1 MLRRPA
7 AFALMVALIA
17 SLASASFAA
26 DWPQWRGPN
35 RDGISAEAGLLKAWP
50 ADGPKQVWRID
61 GIGAGYSTPA
71 VAGGRVYLM
80 SNEGLDAEFVR
91 CYSLA
96 DGKLVW
102 SSEKVGRVGNPNQ
115 RPSYPA
121 ARCTPAIDGEL
132 LYAIGSDGDLVCL
145 ETATGKLKWKKSF
158 RNDFGGKPGEWA
170 YSESP
175 LVDGNKVIV
184 TPGGGQATV
193 VALDKL
199 TGNVIWKFAS
209 TNADEAGYSS
219 PVVADIAGSRQIVQF
234 IGKGVVGLDAAT
246 GTLLWTFADTV
257 GRANMTT
264 PIVHDNHVYTGGG
277 LGSAG
282 LAKITVEGGKWTATK
297 VYIEADKKL
306 PVSSGGQVRVGDHV
320 YGCTQ
325 TSLVC
330 FEFKTGAIKWQDR
343 SIGPSS
349 ISAAGDRLYLH
360 SETGPVAL
368 VEASPEGYREHGRFT
383 PPNLPAREAK
393 DKAYAHPVIV
403 EGKLLIRDG
412 ALLMCYDIAGR

>member
-1 MLRRPA
+1 MHYRRFFAVVISALLAPA
-7 AFALMVALIA
+7 AL
-17 SLASASFAA
+17 AA

-50 ADGPKQVWRID
+50 ADGPKQVWRTD

-91 CYSLA
+91 CYTLT

-121 ARCTPAIDGEL
+121 ARCTPAIDGDL

-199 TGNVIWKFAS
+199 TGNTIWKFAS
-209 TNADEAGYSS
+209 PNADEAGYSS
-219 PVVADIAGSRQIVQF
+219 PVVAEIAGSRQIVQF
-234 IGKGVVGLDAAT
+234 IGKGVIGLDAAT

-264 PIVHDNHVYTGGG
+264 PIVHEGHVYTGGG
-277 LGSAG
+277 LGTAG
-282 LAKITVEGGKWTATK
+282 LAKISVNGGKWSAAM
-297 VYIEADKKL
+297 VYVDKKL
-306 PVSSGGQVRVGDHV
+306 PMSNGGVVRIGEYLYGSSQAGLT
-320 YGCTQ
+320 CA
-325 TSLVC
+325 
-330 FEFKTGAIKWQDR
+330 EFKTGAIKWSDR
-343 SIGPSS
+343 SIGPSAL
-349 ISAAGDRLYLH
+349 SAAGDRLYLH
-360 SETGPVAL
+360 SETGTVAL
-368 VEASPEGYREHGRFT
+368 VEASPEAYREHGRFT
-383 PPNLPAREAK
+383 PPNIPAREAK

-412 ALLMCYDIAGR
+412 ASLLCYDIAGK